1 MGRNRSPNRD
11 KAFEIYREND
21 GRITPKEIADRLN
34 ERLNNIYT
42 WKVKDKWEKKI
53 KQGAPLGNKNAVGNK
68 GGAAPKGNLNNFK
81 HGMYIDD
88 SKFSSKKFLAKYI
101 PKATENII
109 NDIENSGLS
118 SLDILWT
125 NINLQL
131 AAIIRSQKIMHVK
144 SKNDL
149 TKELK
154 RSKVKSNNR
163 ETEKTSSNS
172 KEEEYEYELQFAWD
186 KQATFL
192 QAQSKA
198 IKTLES
204 LINSYEKLLYANWN
218 LVTEEQKLK
227 VEVLKEQLSKN
238 NVGNELATS
247 TAKLDSIL
255 GQIKARNKNE

>member
-21 GRITPKEIADRLN
+21 GRITAKEIADKLK
-34 ERLNNIYT
+34 EKLNNIYT
-42 WKVKDKWEKKI
+42 WKVKDKWEQKI
-53 KQGAPLGNKNAVGNK
+53 KQGAPPGNKNAIGNK
-68 GGAAPKGNLNNFK
+68 GGGAPTGNLNNFK
-81 HGMYIDD
+81 HGMYIDN

-109 NDIENSGLS
+109 NDIENSQLN

-144 SKNDL
+144 NKNDI
-149 TKELK
+149 TKVLK
-154 RSKVKSNNR
+154 KEGWGKSG
-163 ETEKTSSNS
+163 
-172 KEEEYEYELQFAWD
+172 YDEYELQFAWD
-186 KQATFL
+186 KQSNFL

-204 LINSYEKLLYANWN
+204 LINSYEKLLHTNWN
-218 LVTEEQKLK
+218 MASEEQKARL
-227 VEVLKEQLSKN
+227 
-238 NVGNELATS
+238 EL
-247 TAKLDSIL
+247 
-255 GQIKARNKNE
+255 IKAQTNKLTGDDLEIEDLEEIESEVYGE